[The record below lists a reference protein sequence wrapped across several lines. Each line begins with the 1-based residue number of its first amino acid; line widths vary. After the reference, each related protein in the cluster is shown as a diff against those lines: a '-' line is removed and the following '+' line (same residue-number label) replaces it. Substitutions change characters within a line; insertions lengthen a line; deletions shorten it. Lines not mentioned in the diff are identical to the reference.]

1 MDLQAFLMPEV
12 LPVREETVILSARFR
27 NEQGPVGFTLRGISE
42 EENAGIKRSCQKRGG
57 ALSAP
62 TLDRERYIRRFTA
75 ACVVFPDLRDQ
86 RLQESWGVIG
96 EEALLGKMLT
106 AGEFAALFS
115 AAQRV
120 CGFLSAEEAGK
131 VKAELKKDSP
141 AETGS

>member
-1 MDLQAFLMPEV
+1 MNRPADRAG
-12 LPVREETVILSARFR
+12 LSFY
-27 NEQGPVGFTLRGISE
+27 QTLRQKARLMSKKPGTEFRKGILHTGKLNQIRLGNRLKTGAVTKSL
-42 EENAGIKRSCQKRGG
+42 AVGLDGG
-57 ALSAP
+57 
-62 TLDRERYIRRFTA
+62 
-75 ACVVFPDLRDQ
+75 RDPSGQ